1 MFLYKK
7 IVKGATLMNERLEAK
22 KLGLTDLEYDKIVK
36 TLGRKP
42 NKLEIWLYSAM
53 WSEHCSYKNS
63 KKVLKRFPTEGP
75 QVLQG
80 PGENAGIVDI
90 GDDLAVV
97 MKIESHNHPSAIDPY
112 NGAATGVGGIIRDI
126 FTMGARPIALLN
138 SLRFGKLAS
147 KRIKFLLEKSVEG
160 MADYGNT
167 MEIPT
172 VGGEVF
178 FDESYKENPLVNA
191 MCVGIIRHNDIVRGM
206 ASGVGNSVILIG
218 AATGREGVHGASFA
232 SAELDEDSNITSMQV
247 GNPEL
252 EKRLMEASLEIIGKD
267 YVAGIQDLG
276 AAGLISSSCEMAAR
290 AGSGIEIDVAKV
302 HCKEDDITPYEI
314 MLSETQERMLLI
326 VEKGHE
332 EDVKEI
338 CKKWDLQASCVGI
351 VTDDQKVRVLNNGK
365 VEGEVPAI
373 SLAEG
378 APIVERDSRK
388 PKYIDEIREVK
399 DFPEPK
405 DLSQALLT
413 LLAHPNIASKKLIYT
428 QFNANP
434 NVIVPPGSD
443 AAVVKIDGTDK
454 AIVLACD
461 CNGYYCF
468 LDPYEG
474 GKQAVAEAS
483 RNIVVTGA
491 KPLAITDGLNFGS
504 PENPEVYFQFEKCVD
519 GISEAAKALGT
530 PVISGNVSFYNES
543 EGKAIYP
550 TPIIGIVG
558 LIEDVEKHCTM
569 DFKKEGD
576 IVILLGENTDEIG
589 GSLYLK
595 EVHNIKGGMAP
606 KVDLEKE
613 KKVQE
618 CCYRAIQLGLINS
631 AHDISE
637 GGLATALA
645 ESCISGNLGFDGEI
659 ETEFRADTLLFGE
672 GQSRII
678 VSLPKGN
685 LSMLQKIAQEL
696 NVKVSL
702 LGSVKT
708 KDFKIKVNSSGKNM
722 GSINIELEELANT
735 WKNSLKR
742 KLEKCGIN

>member
-1 MFLYKK
+1 M
-7 IVKGATLMNERLEAK
+7 VKGATLMSGKLEAK
-22 KLGLTDLEYDKIVK
+22 KLGLTDVEYDKIVE

-138 SLRFGKLAS
+138 SLRFGKLTS
-147 KRIKFLLEKSVEG
+147 NRIKVLLEKSVEG

-178 FDESYKENPLVNA
+178 FNKSYKENPLVNA
-191 MCVGIIRHNDIVRGM
+191 MCVGIIHHGDIIRGM
-206 ASGVGNSVILIG
+206 ASGVGNSVMLIG
-218 AATGREGVHGASFA
+218 APTGREGVHGASFA
-232 SAELDEDSNITSMQV
+232 STELDQDSNITSMQV

-252 EKRLMEASLEIIGKD
+252 EKRLMEASLEIINKD
-267 YVAGIQDLG
+267 YVVGIQDLG

-302 HCKEDDITPYEI
+302 HCKEDGITPYEI

-332 EDVKEI
+332 RDVEEI
-338 CKKWDLQASCVGI
+338 CKKWGLQVSCIGT

-365 VEGEVPAI
+365 IEGEVPAV

-378 APIVERDSRK
+378 APTVERKSKRPEYMDK
-388 PKYIDEIREVK
+388 IKQIK
-399 DFPEPK
+399 DIPECK
-405 DLSQALLT
+405 DMNKALLK
-413 LLAHPNIASKKLIYT
+413 LLAHPNIASKKLIYS
-428 QFNANP
+428 QFKDDP
-434 NVIVPPGSD
+434 NVIVPPGFD
-443 AAVVKIDGTDK
+443 AAVVRLKGTNK
-454 AIVLACD
+454 AIALACD
-461 CNGYYCF
+461 CNSYYCF
-468 LDPYEG
+468 LNPYEG

-483 RNIVVTGA
+483 RNVAVTGA
-491 KPLAITDGLNFGS
+491 EPLAITDGLNFGS
-504 PENPEVYFQFEKCVD
+504 PENPEVYYQFEKCVD
-519 GISEAAKALGT
+519 GISTAAKMLET

-550 TPIIGIVG
+550 TPIVGMVGI
-558 LIEDVEKHCTM
+558 LEDAEKYCTM
-569 DFKKEGD
+569 DFKEEGD

-589 GSLYLK
+589 GSLYLR
-595 EVHNIKGGMAP
+595 EIHNIEGGTPP
-606 KVDLEKE
+606 KIDLNIEKR
-613 KKVQE
+613 VQK
-618 CCYRAIQLGLINS
+618 CCYRAIQLGIINS
-631 AHDISE
+631 AHDISD
-637 GGLATALA
+637 GGLAVALA

-659 ETEFRADTLLFGE
+659 ATELRVDALLFGE

-678 VSLPKGN
+678 ISLPKEN
-685 LSMLQKIAQEL
+685 LSMLQKMAQEL
-696 NVKVSL
+696 GVKISL
-702 LGSVKT
+702 LGSVKA
-708 KDFKIKVNSSGKNM
+708 KDFKIKVNSDGRTVGLIDIK
-722 GSINIELEELANT
+722 LEELADV
-735 WKNSLKR
+735 WENSLKR
-742 KLEKCGIN
+742 KLEKCGIS